1 VPGPCWVFVPITSNP
16 HTPATWDCQ
25 SHPASLQRRKLRL
38 REVNHLPQVTQQEEA
53 ELGLDLGGVLH
64 PISISPTELS
74 PLSWKDRAWTFSIT
88 DLHPSLPNNTYPIPL
103 LHNVTITVAERMGPC
118 RIMSCRLSWDASF
131 PQRSQPR
138 SAVEGTWRS
147 GSGLWFHLKK
157 AMPQRVRGL
166 SKPMSPEE
174 TKPTP

>member
-1 VPGPCWVFVPITSNP
+1 MLGICTNHFQPPHSCNMGLPIPPSQFTEEETEAQGGESS
-16 HTPATWDCQ
+16 A
-25 SHPASLQRRKLRL
+25 SGHPAGRSRARI
-38 REVNHLPQVTQQEEA
+38 
-53 ELGLDLGGVLH
+53 GSGGVLH